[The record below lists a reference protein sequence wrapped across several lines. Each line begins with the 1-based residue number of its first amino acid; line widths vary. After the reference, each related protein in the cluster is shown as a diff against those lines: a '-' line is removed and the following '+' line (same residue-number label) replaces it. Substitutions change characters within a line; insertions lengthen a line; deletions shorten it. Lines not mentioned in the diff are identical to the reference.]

1 MDEIKVSVIIY
12 VKNTI
17 EYIEKC
23 IRSVMN
29 QTLQEIE
36 ILIIDGGSTDGTL
49 DIIEKMK
56 QEDCR
61 IRIFHAPAS
70 VGAQFN
76 LGLREAR
83 GQYIGVC
90 EADDYILPE
99 MYESQYQIAKEYQ
112 LDVIRAG
119 YYHIFN
125 IN

>member
-1 MDEIKVSVIIY
+1 MKEQKEVREMDEIKVSVIIY

-56 QEDCR
+56 QEDCLS
-61 IRIFHAPAS
+61 P
-70 VGAQFN
+70 G
-76 LGLREAR
+76 
-83 GQYIGVC
+83 
-90 EADDYILPE
+90 IL
-99 MYESQYQIAKEYQ
+99 
-112 LDVIRAG
+112 
-119 YYHIFN
+119 
-125 IN
+125 

>member
-1 MDEIKVSVIIY
+1 MDDIKVSVIIY

-61 IRIFHAPAS
+61 IRIFHAC
-70 VGAQFN
+70 Q
-76 LGLREAR
+76 R
-83 GQYIGVC
+83 GGSI
-90 EADDYILPE
+90 
-99 MYESQYQIAKEYQ
+99 
-112 LDVIRAG
+112 
-119 YYHIFN
+119 
-125 IN
+125 